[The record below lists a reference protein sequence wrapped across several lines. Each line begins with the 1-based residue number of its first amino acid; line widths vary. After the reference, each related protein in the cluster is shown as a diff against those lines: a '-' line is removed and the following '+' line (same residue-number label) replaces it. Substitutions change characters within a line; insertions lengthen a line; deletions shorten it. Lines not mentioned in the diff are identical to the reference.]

1 MNATAVTLRPLI
13 TAVTAHTRTHVWR
26 GEPSSGVI
34 LLGTVRPNAVAAA
47 HGELTPRH
55 ASALGNFGAVRQRV
69 VVDREPGVMSVNS
82 GLLIFA
88 SVNSGLLIFASV
100 NSGLLIFALM
110 DAGVECEVGSEGW
123 RTSSSWARWGTNAKS
138 LS

>member
-88 SVNSGLLIFASV
+88 
-100 NSGLLIFALM
+100 LM

>member
-88 SVNSGLLIFASV
+88 SVNSGLLIFA
-100 NSGLLIFALM
+100 LM